1 MKKTISVVL
10 IALITSAMLGGCGV
24 LSMLKNSK
32 DVEVQS
38 DIQADKEVTLGD
50 IASTLESKEDFEAKE
65 NVETKEDLE
74 VKEDFEAKEDLEVND
89 DVEMNEDAK
98 EEDSDEEE
106 DPQVTA
112 LKERLFE
119 MKNRLNEKSVDLTP
133 RIGEF
138 LSMDEEGL
146 NSVEDPKGEL
156 YGFEEDLT
164 GGCSV
169 WCEVNDYQVE
179 AEASSE
185 LESQGGHTYSADNI
199 ISGNKSEAWV
209 EGVDGNGYGESIT
222 ITKSYNMLNGQ
233 LVPDDECIFFY
244 ELCVVNGL
252 ARNEDVW
259 KSNGRVKTLKFF
271 FNGEY
276 QGDIELEDTMKP
288 QYISLSGLNLS
299 AKNQESSTFRFEIAD
314 VYPGDK
320 YEDVAITGIE
330 IGFDSPNH

>member
-1 MKKTISVVL
+1 MKKTISAASL
-10 IALITSAMLGGCGV
+10 ALITSAMLGGCGV
-24 LSMLKNSK
+24 LSMLKNNK
-32 DVEVQS
+32 DVE
-38 DIQADKEVTLGD
+38 A
-50 IASTLESKEDFEAKE
+50 KEDPEAKE
-65 NVETKEDLE
+65 SFEAS
-74 VKEDFEAKEDLEVND
+74 EDFEAKEDLEVNE
-89 DVEMNEDAK
+89 DVEVNEDAK
-98 EEDSDEEE
+98 EEEDSEEE
-106 DPQVTA
+106 ENPQVTA

-252 ARNEDVW
+252 ARNR
-259 KSNGRVKTLKFF
+259 GC
-271 FNGEY
+271 
-276 QGDIELEDTMKP
+276 
-288 QYISLSGLNLS
+288 LS
-299 AKNQESSTFRFEIAD
+299 R
-314 VYPGDK
+314 
-320 YEDVAITGIE
+320 
-330 IGFDSPNH
+330 